1 MARSKPDSL
10 PLITT
15 HFRPGMRVGVAVSGG
30 ADSVALLR
38 ALHAR
43 WQELGLALTVLH
55 VHHGIRAHEADD
67 DAVFVARLA
76 EQLQLRFLR
85 HDVDTP
91 ARAELKRE
99 SMEEAAR
106 NLRYAWFE
114 SMLAER
120 ELDAVATAHTLDDQ
134 AETVLLKLLRGS
146 WTEGLAGIFP
156 VLERPGGLI
165 LRPFLE
171 TRRSEIESWLQKH
184 NQPWRT
190 DSTNAESAY
199 TRNRIRHNLL
209 PVLAEYNPQVI
220 YQLAHTAT
228 IARDEEAYWT
238 KQLDLILPSLLLPGR
253 AVRGGGRASS
263 THPDEDSVGMEVE
276 KLRSLSA
283 AMRRRTLRAAAER
296 IGCALNFDQT
306 ELLMAMCVDKSG
318 RRETLTSEI
327 HAERTPRELRLVRTG
342 RKETKLPEYQ
352 VPVPGEVVAEAFG
365 FRLIAN
371 IAADP
376 GPNMVPAVLRTSKPG
391 DRVHLRYSTGQKRM
405 KEVLERLK
413 IASDE
418 RKNWPVLEWQG
429 EIVWIKGA
437 EVESRAAI
445 SAGLVIRT
453 HDLS

>member
-1 MARSKPDSL
+1 MTRSQTDS
-10 PLITT
+10 PSLITA
-15 HFRPGMRVGVAVSGG
+15 HFHPGMRVGVAVSGG

-38 ALHAR
+38 ALHER
-43 WQELGLALTVLH
+43 WQELGLSLTVLH
-55 VHHGIRAHEADD
+55 VHHGIRGEEADQ
-67 DAVFVARLA
+67 DAAFVAALA

-99 SMEEAAR
+99 GMEEAAR

-114 SMLAER
+114 SLLAQR

-165 LRPFLE
+165 LRPFLD
-171 TRRSEIESWLQKH
+171 TKRSEIESWLKKL
-184 NQPWRT
+184 NQTWRT
-190 DSTNAESAY
+190 DSTNTETAY
-199 TRNRIRHNLL
+199 TRNRVRHSLL
-209 PVLAEYNPQVI
+209 PVLSEYNPQVVV
-220 YQLAHTAT
+220 QLAHIAT
-228 IARDEEAYWT
+228 IARDEEAYWQ

-276 KLRSLSA
+276 KLRSLPVA
-283 AMRRRTLRAAAER
+283 LRRRALRAAAER
-296 IGCALNFDQT
+296 VGCPLNFDQT
-306 ELLMAMCVDKSG
+306 ELLMAMCVDKAG
-318 RRETLTSEI
+318 RRETLTAEI
-327 HAERTPRELRLVRTG
+327 HAERTPRELRLVRG
-342 RKETKLPEYQ
+342 KRETKLPEYQ
-352 VPVPGEVVAEAFG
+352 VPVPGEVAAEAFG
-365 FRLIAN
+365 FRLTIAVTGDCAN
-371 IAADP
+371 II
-376 GPNMVPAVLRTSKPG
+376 PAVLRTAKPG
-391 DRVHLRYSTGQKRM
+391 DRAQLRYSAGLKRM

-413 IASDE
+413 IPSDE

-429 EIVWIKGA
+429 EIVWIRGA
-437 EVESRAAI
+437 EVESAAAV
-445 SAGLVIRT
+445 SAGLVIGT